1 MQKGFCSAKTGSD
14 LLSRTGQVIGTF
26 HKNRAQIKSR
36 RGEAGLSKRDV
47 SGSLSYVIFVFSS
60 QLIKCFMSRDGE
72 KVKVYKEK
80 LTKPNKEK

>member
-1 MQKGFCSAKTGSD
+1 M
-14 LLSRTGQVIGTF
+14 GTF

-36 RGEAGLSKRDV
+36 RGEAGLSKRDI
-47 SGSLSYVIFVFSS
+47 SGSLSYAKYSFFSS

-80 LTKPNKEK
+80 LTKLNKEK